1 MRFWDHGD
9 CPSGDIIAFG
19 TTGTVP
25 LVTFLTEFDRM
36 HHKKCLKDVKLIEF
50 ERVPHGDCPSGDF
63 FCFWDHRDCPSG
75 DIPLAFHKNGAYNK
89 LVTAENCVKKGEQ
102 YEYQRQNF

>member
-50 ERVPHGDCPSGDF
+50 ERVPHGDCPSGDIIAF
-63 FCFWDHRDCPSG
+63 GTTGTVPLVIFS
-75 DIPLAFHKNGAYNK
+75 LAFHKNGAYNK
-89 LVTAENCVKKGEQ
+89 VVAAENSVKKGEQ